1 MQKQLDQV
9 GEFHSRIGAVIADSP
24 RLLPHDSE
32 LAGDMAGMVRA
43 LHASI
48 DRRAGADDDLAKRT
62 LMALEELAEW
72 IEAHVA
78 GDLTAAADAWADRSY
93 LLFGDAVATGLPVE
107 AVFEAVHRSNM
118 TKSMANPATGKAIK
132 SERYLAPAIDIPGT
146 VDGTVDVGDVLG
158 PGATATRLGNDG

>member
-1 MQKQLDQV
+1 MKNQIEQV
-9 GEFHSRIGAVIADSP
+9 RDFHRQIGAAVAESP
-24 RLLPHDSE
+24 RLLSHDRE
-32 LAGDMAGMVRA
+32 VATHMAGMVRA
-43 LHASI
+43 LQASI

-72 IEAHVA
+72 VEAHVA

-118 TKSMANPATGKAIK
+118 TKSTANPATGKAIK
-132 SERYLAPAIDIPGT
+132 SEGYLSPAIDIPGT
-146 VDGTVDVGDVLG
+146 VDGAVGVGDVLG

>member
-9 GEFHSRIGAVIADSP
+9 GEFHRQIGAVIADSP

-32 LAGDMAGMVRA
+32 LARDMAGRVRA

-72 IEAHVA
+72 VEAHVA

-107 AVFEAVHRSNM
+107 EVFEEVHRSNM
-118 TKSMANPATGKAIK
+118 TKSAANPSTGKAAK
-132 SERYLAPAIDIPGT
+132 TDGYVSPAIELARPTPGK
-146 VDGTVDVGDVLG
+146 
-158 PGATATRLGNDG
+158 